1 MGQNGRGPRLHTVF
15 LLTSLKRKR
24 LMEEGREKEGRVGKR
39 GMEEGREEERKG
51 QTREVFLVLLEL
63 SETHY
68 K

>member
-1 MGQNGRGPRLHTVF
+1 
-15 LLTSLKRKR
+15 
-24 LMEEGREKEGRVGKR
+24 MEEGREKEGRVGKR

>member
-1 MGQNGRGPRLHTVF
+1 
-15 LLTSLKRKR
+15 
-24 LMEEGREKEGRVGKR
+24 MEEGREKEGRVGKR

-68 K
+68 KWLHHHVTSDKNTIWYNVSSRN